1 MTSETTPETSPE
13 STPPAP
19 PFAVPA
25 SSGLTTLVT
34 PHTPDTPAGRASSD
48 ESRTP
53 RATAARHAARAR
65 AAERSVARSRSLPAS
80 GTLTSDEWCARLQGT
95 LESFDEAGGHRTLSA
110 LFDSVPLD
118 VALADVVL
126 PYLHGVGSRWETGD
140 IGVAQEHFASSV
152 IRTRLSLTLHHEM
165 RSSGPLA
172 VLACMPGEKHEFGLM
187 AMALVLSRLGWRTCY
202 LGADTPTADV
212 ALAVGSLGPDAVV
225 LTSHRSTAFT
235 AKGALL
241 RRMSEQTTVYVA
253 GPGATDDPRE
263 VGGARHLPGDPVTG
277 ARTVDGQW
285 RAVADLVASDPM
297 TDAVAGGSGDAL
309 VMASPLASTGDGS
322 PEAG

>member
-1 MTSETTPETSPE
+1 MTSEMTPETSPDA
-13 STPPAP
+13 TPLAPLAPSASGSGSAVPDAP
-19 PFAVPA
+19 PTVDA
-25 SSGLTTLVT
+25 SR
-34 PHTPDTPAGRASSD
+34 P
-48 ESRTP
+48 P
-53 RATAARHAARAR
+53 RPTAARHAARAR

-80 GTLTSDEWCARLQGT
+80 GTLTSDEWCARLQAT

-118 VALADVVL
+118 EALADVVL

-152 IRTRLSLTLHHEM
+152 IRTRLSLTLNHEM

-225 LTSHRSTAFT
+225 LTSHRTTAFS

-241 RRMSEQTTVYVA
+241 RRMAEQTTVYVA

-263 VGGARHLPGDPVTG
+263 VGGARHLLGDPVTG
-277 ARTVDGQW
+277 ARTVDAQW
-285 RAVADLVASDPM
+285 RALAELVAADPM
-297 TDAVAGGSGDAL
+297 TAAAASPDAVS
-309 VMASPLASTGDGS
+309 SPLAPSDDGS
-322 PEAG
+322 PEVG